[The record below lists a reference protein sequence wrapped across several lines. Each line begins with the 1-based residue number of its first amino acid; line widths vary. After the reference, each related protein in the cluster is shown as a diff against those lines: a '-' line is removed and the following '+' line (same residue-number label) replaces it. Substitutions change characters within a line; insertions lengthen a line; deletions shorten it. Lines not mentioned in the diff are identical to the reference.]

1 MKLNLDRFKAMQ
13 LTSEEC
19 KNIVCGEP
27 APPPGGGGTPVSV
40 VIPGGGT
47 PDNPITCYYNFDG
60 ELMYCKD
67 KFGKIVST
75 T

>member
-19 KNIVCGEP
+19 KNIISGIDDKPKTKVVIV
-27 APPPGGGGTPVSV
+27 PGGGPND
-40 VIPGGGT
+40 P
-47 PDNPITCYYNFDG
+47 PMTCYYTFDD
-60 ELMYCKD
+60 ELLYCKRAD
-67 KFGKIVST
+67 GTIVNST

>member
-19 KNIVCGEP
+19 KIIISGEDDKPKKKVVIV
-27 APPPGGGGTPVSV
+27 PGGGQN
-40 VIPGGGT
+40 
-47 PDNPITCYYNFDG
+47 NPPMTCYYSVITDELLYCRRADG
-60 ELMYCKD
+60 T
-67 KFGKIVST
+67 IVTST

>member
-19 KNIVCGEP
+19 KNIISGEDDKP
-27 APPPGGGGTPVSV
+27 KTKVVIVPGGGPN
-40 VIPGGGT
+40 
-47 PDNPITCYYNFDG
+47 NPPMTCYYSVITDELLYCRRADG
-60 ELMYCKD
+60 T
-67 KFGKIVST
+67 IVTST